1 MNNHYQVPMTT
12 FNHPPF
18 YDINISHAIGEYVY
32 DQNGKRFIDL
42 RSGLWNVSLGYH
54 SDWLNTIK
62 EKLNQTL
69 NDGMFY
75 LDIHSYNHPI
85 YNEYAIRL
93 LDFINSALKP
103 HLPAYQKVIY
113 TNSGSEGTELA
124 LKLACYTLKK
134 KIIAFKEGYH
144 GTFKGGMSVSGIDSD
159 MNLFYGYDKSDV
171 TFFDAPTN
179 RSTLNTILEYI
190 ERNSTLISSII
201 IEPTIGSGGCITLSA
216 DSLNQITKI
225 CKENNILTIFDEVA
239 TGFFRTGERFAHS
252 SLEYIPDLIIL
263 SKSINNGFLPF
274 GAVILGDTVS
284 KLLRNRHIEHFSTQ
298 NGNLLSMY
306 SANETLSFFIQNES
320 TILENLRVIEST
332 SIQTFKHFGL
342 EFDGVGAMF
351 SLKINNIQLTFRIVN
366 ELKEMGIIVYYYVEE
381 NDERPRSGI
390 TIFPPL
396 LIEIRKYQQALR
408 IICKKIK
415 HFLY

>member
-1 MNNHYQVPMTT
+1 MKNHYQVPMTT
-12 FNHPPF
+12 FNQSPF
-18 YDINISHAIGEYVY
+18 YDIKISHAIEGYLY
-32 DQNGKRFIDL
+32 DQNGKRFLDL

-54 SDWLNTIK
+54 SEWLNTIK

-85 YNEYAIRL
+85 YNEYAINL

-103 HLPAYQKVIY
+103 HLPTYQKVMY

-124 LKLACYTLKK
+124 LKLACYTSKK

-171 TFFDAPTN
+171 TFFPAPTDC
-179 RSTLNTILEYI
+179 STLNTFLEYI
-190 ERNSTLISSII
+190 QRNSEIISSVI
-201 IEPTIGSGGCITLSA
+201 IEPVIGSGGCINLST
-216 DSLNQITKI
+216 DSLNKITKI
-225 CKENNILTIFDEVA
+225 CKEYNVLTIFDEVA
-239 TGFFRTGERFAHS
+239 TGFFRTGERFSHS
-252 SLEYIPDLIIL
+252 RLEYIPDLIIL

-274 GAVILGDTVS
+274 GAVILGETAS

-298 NGNLLSMY
+298 NGNLLSIY
-306 SANETLSFFIQNES
+306 SANETLAFFIQNES
-320 TILENLRVIEST
+320 TIIENLKIIEST
-332 SIQTFKHFGL
+332 SIQIFKQYGV

-351 SLKINNIQLTFRIVN
+351 SLKINNLPLTFRIVN
-366 ELKEMGIIVYYYVEE
+366 ELKELGILVYYYIEE
-381 NDERPRSGI
+381 NDENMRSGI

-396 LIEIRKYQQALR
+396 LIDIIKYQQALK
-408 IICKKIK
+408 IICKKIR
-415 HFLY
+415 HYIY